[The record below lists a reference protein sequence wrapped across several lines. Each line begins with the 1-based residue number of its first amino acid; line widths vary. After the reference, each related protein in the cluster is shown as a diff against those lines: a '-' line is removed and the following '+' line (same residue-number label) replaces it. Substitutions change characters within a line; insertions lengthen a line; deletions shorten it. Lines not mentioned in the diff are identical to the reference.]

1 MKRALQLALLR
12 LYRWVSASGIFS
24 TKWGQACFG
33 WIYDYYKRF
42 FEVGDIRALASLIV
56 PASVV
61 IDVGANIGFFTRRFA
76 DWVGDDGKVIAIE
89 PEEVNFRR
97 LGLMISQGGLSR
109 RVEAIQA
116 VAAESDGK
124 MKLEVNPLHPADHR
138 IAERGI
144 EVASL
149 RLDTLL
155 AERNWRPVSFIKIDV
170 QGAEERVLNGAQEIL
185 ERFQPALLM
194 ELDDEALREM
204 GTTAERILDKLN
216 DLGYAPHLLRRGK
229 LSSVPTKVLALSL
242 CQRGDYADF
251 LFLHQKNDTHLSWLT
266 RQ

>member
-1 MKRALQLALLR
+1 MKRTLQLSLLR

-24 TKWGQACFG
+24 TKGGRAFFDWV
-33 WIYDYYKRF
+33 YDYYKRF
-42 FEVGDIRALASLIV
+42 FEVGDIHALASLIM
-56 PASVV
+56 PGSMV

-89 PEEVNFRR
+89 PEEINFRQ
-97 LGLMISQGGLSR
+97 LGRMISQRGLSH

-138 IAERGI
+138 ISEQGI
-144 EVASL
+144 EVQAL

-155 AERNWRPVSFIKIDV
+155 AERKWRFVSFIKIDV
-170 QGAEERVLNGAQEIL
+170 QGAEERVLNGAHEIL
-185 ERFQPALLM
+185 GRFRPALLM

-204 GTTAERILDKLN
+204 RTSAERVLDKLN
-216 DLGYAPHLLRRGK
+216 RLGYQPHLLTRGR
-229 LSSVPTKVLALSL
+229 LSSVQTKVAALSL
-242 CQRGDYADF
+242 CQDGGYADF
-251 LFLHQKNDTHLSWLT
+251 LFLHQKNNAHVSWLEH
-266 RQ
+266 Q